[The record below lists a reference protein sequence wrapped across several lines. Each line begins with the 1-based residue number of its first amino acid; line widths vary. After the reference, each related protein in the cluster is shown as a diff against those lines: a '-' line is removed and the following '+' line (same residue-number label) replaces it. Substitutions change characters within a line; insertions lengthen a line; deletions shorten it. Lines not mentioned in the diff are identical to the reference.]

1 MKFGQRELRAD
12 GKMKSNLG
20 KVGTG
25 SAAKKSNLQIERRNS
40 SMSVW
45 DPRVEVETNHYNWT
59 DDPVHT
65 PPNRQLEND
74 QSSYFMVD
82 LFSGCGGFSVGFESA
97 GFKSILAIDI
107 HPPSLETF
115 AKNHPGSATILGDIR
130 KIPTEMVLKAL
141 DGKHVSIVTAG
152 VPCQGFSLCNRK
164 RFDEDKRNFLFKEFL
179 RIAGAIKPDVVLL
192 ENVSGI
198 RTAGNGSFTRE
209 IEKGIA
215 TLGNKTSVQMLNA
228 ADFGVPQKRTR
239 VFFMGVN
246 QGIEIRWPTRTHGIG
261 KTPYVTVWEAIGDLP
276 SIESGESATKYVSG
290 PKTTYQEKMRSGAD
304 LLLNHEAPSHP
315 QETIDK
321 IRNTKPGHPMYP
333 KFKQRIRLHP
343 DDLSP
348 TQVSGG
354 IRPQFQF
361 GHPTQA
367 RGLTVRER
375 CRIQSFPDV
384 FYVSGGT
391 VQGRV
396 QTGNAVPP
404 LLAESIATT
413 ILRSLRGE
421 TFEVEEH
428 SYPAEQMALPVR

>member
-1 MKFGQRELRAD
+1 
-12 GKMKSNLG
+12 
-20 KVGTG
+20 
-25 SAAKKSNLQIERRNS
+25 
-40 SMSVW
+40 MSVW
-45 DPRVEVETNHYNWT
+45 DPKVEVETNHYNWA

-65 PPNRQLEND
+65 PPIKPLENHPD
-74 QSSYFMVD
+74 SFFMVD

-115 AKNHPGSATILGDIR
+115 TKNHPGSATILGDIR
-130 KIPTEMVLKAL
+130 KIHTEMVLKAL

-164 RFDEDKRNFLFKEFL
+164 RHDEDKRNFLFMEFL
-179 RIAGAIKPDVVLL
+179 RIAEAIKPDAVLL

-215 TLGNKTSVQMLNA
+215 TLGYETSVQVLNA

-239 VFFMGVN
+239 VFFMGVHP
-246 QGIEIRWPTRTHGIG
+246 GIEIRWPVRTHGPG
-261 KTPYVTVWEAIGDLP
+261 KTPYVKVWEAIGDLP
-276 SIESGESATKYVSG
+276 LLESGESTTKYNSG
-290 PKTTYQEKMRSGAD
+290 PKTPYQEMMRLGAD
-304 LLLNHEAPSHP
+304 MLLNHEAPSHP
-315 QETIDK
+315 QETINK
-321 IRNTKPGHPMYP
+321 IRNTKPGLTMYP

-384 FYVSGGT
+384 FYISGGT

-404 LLAESIATT
+404 LLAKVVAET
-413 ILRSLRGE
+413 ILRSLKGE
-421 TFEVEEH
+421 TSAIEEGG
-428 SYPAEQMALPVR
+428 YPAQQLALPGR

>member
-1 MKFGQRELRAD
+1 MRVSPG
-12 GKMKSNLG
+12 NT
-20 KVGTG
+20 GTR
-25 SAAKKSNLQIERRNS
+25 SASKKSNLLHIERRTS
-40 SMSVW
+40 RMSVW

-59 DDPVHT
+59 DHPVLT
-65 PPNRQLEND
+65 PPTKPLAND
-74 QSSYFMVD
+74 PSSFFMVD
-82 LFSGCGGFSVGFESA
+82 LFSGCGGFSVGFESV

-115 AKNHPGSATILGDIR
+115 AENHPGSATIRGDIR
-130 KIPTEMVLKAL
+130 KIPTEMVLEAL
-141 DGKHVSIVTAG
+141 GDKHISIVTAG

-164 RFDEDKRNFLFKEFL
+164 RHDEDKRNFLFKEFL
-179 RIAGAIKPDVVLL
+179 RIADAIKPDAVLL

-198 RTAGNGSFTRE
+198 RSAGNGSFTRE

-215 TLGNKTSVQMLNA
+215 TLGYRTSVQVLNA

-239 VFFMGVN
+239 VFFVGVRP
-246 QGIEIRWPTRTHGIG
+246 GVEFCWPGKTHGPG
-261 KTPYVTVWEAIGDLP
+261 KAPYVKVWDAIGDLP
-276 SIESGESATKYVSG
+276 PLESGESTDKYISG
-290 PKTTYQEKMRSGAD
+290 PKTPYQKIMRLDAVV
-304 LLLNHEAPSHP
+304 LLNHDAPSHP
-315 QETIDK
+315 QETIEK
-321 IRNTKPGHPMYP
+321 IRNTKPGEPMYP

-343 DDLSP
+343 EDLSP

-384 FYVSGGT
+384 FFVSGGT
-391 VQGRV
+391 CQGRV

-404 LLAESIATT
+404 FLAKAVATS
-413 ILRSLRGE
+413 ILRSLKGE
-421 TFEVEEH
+421 VWATEEDGFSAH
-428 SYPAEQMALPVR
+428 QLALPVR